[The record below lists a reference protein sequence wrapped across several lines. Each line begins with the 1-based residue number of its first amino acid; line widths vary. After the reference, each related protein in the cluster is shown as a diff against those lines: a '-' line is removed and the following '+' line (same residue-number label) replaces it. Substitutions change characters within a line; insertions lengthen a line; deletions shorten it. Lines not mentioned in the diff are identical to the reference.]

1 MKILL
6 LLGTGAVLAIGCAHH
21 QEAVAKVDD
30 SGLSRLNETQM
41 EPVDEA
47 RIEEGRA
54 NDAVAKA
61 RANEAEAR
69 AGAEV
74 AKSEREVAE
83 AQLKRAVAERD
94 MLKKQYADRD
104 TIARTENDI
113 AAAQEQVKAID
124 LKLQYLNTMIAVAQ
138 AERKAAEAHLETA
151 KARTEQVKLSAMRRA
166 NAPQANE
173 VNAGAIDKRF
183 ADAQAAKANANRE
196 AADLRTK
203 AVELYN
209 RWQQMD
215 ARVRMLARPENPP
228 VPPPTSGEP
237 TK

>member
-1 MKILL
+1 MNLKTLL
-6 LLGTGAVLAIGCAHH
+6 VLGTGAVLAIGCAHH

-30 SGLSRLNETQM
+30 SGLSRLTETQM

-47 RIEEGRA
+47 RKEEGRA
-54 NDAVAKA
+54 QDAVAKA

-69 AGAEV
+69 ARAEV
-74 AKSEREVAE
+74 AESEREVAE
-83 AQLKRAVAERD
+83 AQLKRSIAERD

-104 TIARTENDI
+104 TIARAENDI
-113 AAAQEQVKAID
+113 ASAQERIKATD
-124 LKLQYLNTMIAVAQ
+124 LKLQYLNTMIGVAQ

-173 VNAGAIDKRF
+173 ANAGAIDKRF
-183 ADAQAAKANANRE
+183 ADAQAAEANANRE

-203 AVELYN
+203 AVDLYN
-209 RWQQMD
+209 SWQQMD
-215 ARVRMLARPENPP
+215 ARVRLMARPENLP
-228 VPPPTSGEP
+228 VPAPTSGEP
-237 TK
+237 